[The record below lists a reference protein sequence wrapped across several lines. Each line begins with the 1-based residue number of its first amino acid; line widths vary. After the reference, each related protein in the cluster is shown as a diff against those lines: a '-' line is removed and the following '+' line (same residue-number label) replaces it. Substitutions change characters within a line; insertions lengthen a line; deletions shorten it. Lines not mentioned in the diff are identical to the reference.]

1 MLGAYGD
8 FWLRQ
13 FVGASSKALYFSS
26 TPDGTMKAN
35 TPYLLAFPG
44 SSMGTGNLQGQTITF
59 FGKNVEFKANASTEV
74 QRNDKVFVG
83 NYDNVSDDV
92 SGWILNDVGS
102 DLIVSSVVGDKP
114 FRAYFRT
121 EDDFADYNE
130 AKALSIS
137 FVEDE
142 ETAIREINEYRDA
155 EKDLNVY
162 NIDGILVRK
171 SGNLDG
177 LKKGAYIINR
187 KKVMIR

>member
-92 SGWILNDVGS
+92 SGWILNDAGS

-137 FVEDE
+137 LVEDE